1 MAPLDT
7 IADSWLSICR
17 GEQLPDKAYIMA
29 LDQGTTGTTAVLVDS
44 AGHSVHSAS
53 REITQIFPKPG
64 WVEHDPVELFE
75 SCLETAGLLLETASA
90 DSSAVAAI
98 GITNQRETAVVWER
112 DTGVPVMNAIVW
124 QCRRT
129 APLCEEL
136 IARGLEGTVRAKTG
150 LPIDAYFTGTKFR
163 WILDHIPD
171 GQQRAEAG
179 DLLCGTVD
187 SWLMWKLTGGA
198 AHVTDVTNASRTMLF
213 NIRTLDWDDDLL
225 AELNIPRATLPEV
238 RPSSAIYGH
247 AVGEPFGDGGIP
259 IAGVA
264 GDQQAAL
271 FGQACFEPGMAKN
284 TYGTGSFVL
293 VNTGDRPME
302 SSASLIATVAWKL
315 GDEVT
320 YALEGSIFSTG
331 ATVQWLRDGL
341 GLIDE
346 ASQVEELAAS
356 VPDNGGVYLVPAFTG
371 LGAPH
376 WDMYARGAILGL
388 TRDSGRGHLAL
399 AALESTAHQTADVLD
414 AMKADT
420 GLPVA
425 QLRADGGAT
434 ANELLMQLQADILG
448 IQIERS
454 AVQETTALGAAYL
467 AGLGV
472 GFWDSTEQIAA
483 LRTADAVFEPRIT
496 EDRRTS
502 FRREWRRAVERSKS
516 WVDEDETMRSEIH
529 EDE

>member
-1 MAPLDT
+1 
-7 IADSWLSICR
+7 
-17 GEQLPDKAYIMA
+17 MA
-29 LDQGTTGTTAVLVDS
+29 LDQGTTGTTAVLVDRT
-44 AGHSVHSAS
+44 GNPVHSVT
-53 REITQIFPKPG
+53 REIEQIFPQPG
-64 WVEHDPVELFE
+64 WVEHDPEELFV
-75 SCLETAGLLLETASA
+75 SCLDMAEAVLKEKGIDASA
-90 DSSAVAAI
+90 ISAI

-112 DTGVPVMNAIVW
+112 DTGLPVMNAIVW

-136 IARGLEGTVRAKTG
+136 IARGLEDTVRAKTG

-171 GQQRAEAG
+171 GQRRAEG
-179 DLLCGTVD
+179 GELLCGTVD
-187 SWLMWKLTGGA
+187 SWLIWKLTGGA

-225 AELNIPRATLPEV
+225 AELNIPRAALPEV
-238 RPSSAIYGH
+238 RPSSDIFGN
-247 AVGEPFGDGGIP
+247 AVGEPFGDSGIS

-293 VNTGDRPME
+293 VNTGNRPIE

-341 GLIDE
+341 GLVDE

-356 VPDNGGVYLVPAFTG
+356 VPDNGGVYIVPAFTG

-388 TRDSGRGHLAL
+388 SRGSGRGHLVL

-414 AMKADT
+414 AVKADT
-420 GLPVA
+420 GLPVTR
-425 QLRADGGAT
+425 LRADGGAT
-434 ANELLMQLQADILG
+434 ANNLLMQLQADILG
-448 IQIERS
+448 IPIERS
-454 AVQETTALGAAYL
+454 AVRETTALGAAYL

-483 LRTADAVFEPRIT
+483 LRTSDAVFEPRIT
-496 EDRRTS
+496 DDRRAST
-502 FRREWRRAVERSKS
+502 RRGWRRAVERSKG
-516 WVDEDETMRSEIH
+516 WADEDETMRSENRD
-529 EDE
+529 DE